1 MVLLIKDTKQNN
13 FVISN
18 LESLENLFQ
27 GFFVTFK
34 KKLMRLLSTLFI
46 FAVILGCQS
55 ETRENPRAYVEG
67 NITET
72 KLEFAKIKVLIKSD
86 NAIVAETIPGGSG
99 DFTLSGPL
107 LSDSFS
113 LVFNAKIKSFK
124 ASKSGSTISSDS
136 LQILIPAGTT
146 YITFN
151 EIKLK

>member
-46 FAVILGCQS
+46 FTVILGCQS

-86 NAIVAETIPGGSG
+86 NAIVAETIPSGSG

>member
-1 MVLLIKDTKQNN
+1 
-13 FVISN
+13 
-18 LESLENLFQ
+18 
-27 GFFVTFK
+27 
-34 KKLMRLLSTLFI
+34 MRLLSTLFI

-67 NITET
+67 KITET

-86 NAIVAETIPGGSG
+86 NAIVAETIPNGSG

-124 ASKSGSTISSDS
+124 ASKSGSSISTDS
-136 LQILIPAGTT
+136 LQILIPAGTN